1 MTEELKTLGA
11 MIVGGATSVTT
22 LISGSINNFNLQIAT
37 VQVLSIEY
45 ATMLFTAVL
54 VGAAGALGGL
64 IVREGYKLIVSWLEG
79 DSLDSDK
86 IKSQNKED
94 SHE

>member
-1 MTEELKTLGA
+1 MTEDIKTILA
-11 MIVGGATSVTT
+11 MIVGGATSITT
-22 LISGSINNFNLQIAT
+22 LISGSINNFNLQMAT

-64 IVREGYKLIVSWLEG
+64 IVREGYKLIVSWLKG
-79 DSLDSDK
+79 DSLENT
-86 IKSQNKED
+86 KSKTEED
-94 SHE
+94 EN

>member
-1 MTEELKTLGA
+1 MRMTEELKTLFA
-11 MIVGGATSVTT
+11 MLLGGATSITT
-22 LISGSINNFNLQIAT
+22 LISGSINNFNLQMAT

-64 IVREGYKLIVSWLEG
+64 IVREGYKLIVSWFKG
-79 DSLDSDK
+79 DSLTNT
-86 IKSQNKED
+86 KSSKED
-94 SHE
+94 EN

>member
-1 MTEELKTLGA
+1 MRMTEDIKTIIV
-11 MIVGGATSVTT
+11 MFVGGATSVTT
-22 LISGSINNFNLQIAT
+22 LISGSINNFNLQMAN

-64 IVREGYKLIVSWLEG
+64 VVREGYKLIVSWFKGE
-79 DSLDSDK
+79 SLDNT
-86 IKSQNKED
+86 KSSKNDEN
-94 SHE
+94 